1 MAPLR
6 RHVVYERTDYY
17 GGRRIERRGA
27 VSISVANLARVDATG
42 FIGIE
47 ETRVSLMGGERV
59 VRNFLISL
67 GLFGASLAHAQSPQR
82 LTSEDLRITLSAVK
96 SPVTRW

>member
-1 MAPLR
+1 
-6 RHVVYERTDYY
+6 
-17 GGRRIERRGA
+17 
-27 VSISVANLARVDATG
+27 
-42 FIGIE
+42 
-47 ETRVSLMGGERV
+47 MGGERV

-96 SPVTRW
+96 SPVLVGEFAKVKADWQLLRQIRILFGREYLQIDDGSGYRDHVEGSGS